1 MGLKAALGKEGREEE
16 ALAKKGKDTTMSKLG
31 QLKDT
36 AAGAVQK
43 AVEYLSG
50 KKEETKQKVVETAG
64 KTKYMT
70 YETAEKTKEKLSET
84 EEKARRKMEELSK
97 DEDAN
102 RAREASE
109 QVTTGRR
116 TIPIVERVKVD
127 VVGTDQ
133 DPLLD
138 PDPMGTRPSDVSCLD
153 EEGKARVEVRI
164 DDEGKAKCAWSTLLN
179 LDLGLPPLV
188 RLSLRDPVFLL
199 LSDFPA
205 KCLLQTLSEG
215 KTPIYSTPTTTFLQ
229 IVIRS
234 VMGMMGAN
242 HWWVGLDMNPVD
254 FEKNNELLR

>member
-16 ALAKKGKDTTMSKLG
+16 ALAKKGKDTTVSKLG

-36 AAGAVQK
+36 AASAVQK

-84 EEKARRKMEELSK
+84 EEKVRRKMEELSK

-109 QVTTGRR
+109 QVTTGMR

-153 EEGKARVEVRI
+153 EEGKARVEVCI
-164 DDEGKAKCAWSTLLN
+164 DDEGKAKCAWNALLN

-188 RLSLRDPVFLL
+188 RLSLRDP
-199 LSDFPA
+199 
-205 KCLLQTLSEG
+205 TLSEG
-215 KTPIYSTPTTTFLQ
+215 KTPIYSTPTTAFLQ
-229 IVIRS
+229 IVLRS

>member
-16 ALAKKGKDTTMSKLG
+16 ALAKKGKDTTVSKLG

-36 AAGAVQK
+36 AASAVQK

-84 EEKARRKMEELSK
+84 EEKVRRKMEELSK

-109 QVTTGRR
+109 QVTTGMR

-133 DPLLD
+133 DPLL
-138 PDPMGTRPSDVSCLD
+138 
-153 EEGKARVEVRI
+153 
-164 DDEGKAKCAWSTLLN
+164 
-179 LDLGLPPLV
+179 
-188 RLSLRDPVFLL
+188 
-199 LSDFPA
+199 
-205 KCLLQTLSEG
+205 TLSEG
-215 KTPIYSTPTTTFLQ
+215 KTPIYSTPTTAFLQ
-229 IVIRS
+229 IVLRS